1 MDVAG
6 AFNNV
11 HHKRLLHNLK
21 KRKVPMVIVRWV
33 ENFLNGR
40 ATQLRFNGALSNIIA
55 TEAGVPQGPP
65 LSPLLYMYYNA
76 DLLEVPER
84 VDLGLGFIDD
94 IAYGV
99 QGLLA
104 EDNARRLK
112 KMLEDAENWR
122 WKHGAR
128 FETTK
133 YVLVHYTRRRTAETT
148 APIQIADSV
157 IHPSQEARY
166 LGVIFDKQ
174 L

>member
-21 KRKVPMVIVRWV
+21 KRKVPTIIVRWV

-40 ATQLRFNGALSNIIA
+40 ATQLRFNGALSDIIA
-55 TEAGVPQGPP
+55 TEAGIPQGSPM
-65 LSPLLYMYYNA
+65 SPLLYMYYNA
-76 DLLEVPER
+76 DLLEVPGTNNLR
-84 VDLGLGFIDD
+84 LGFIDD
-94 IAYGV
+94 IAYGI

-112 KMLEDAENWR
+112 KMLEDAEKWR

-148 APIQIADSV
+148 ASIRIVDTVIQLS
-157 IHPSQEARY
+157 
-166 LGVIFDKQ
+166 
-174 L
+174 